1 MDKLSSL
8 SSEWR
13 MAVTLQAD
21 SIDLAG
27 DAQMPLLGRSL
38 TMLGAATALVARE
51 CEVGDARSTAIEI
64 TSGGDEPRDKC

>member
-51 CEVGDARSTAIEI
+51 C
-64 TSGGDEPRDKC
+64 